1 MFFDMKGGVDELSDG
16 QGCREE
22 RKDTTIK
29 VIQELGHEREVRVC
43 QDRENGGGK
52 LSQAE
57 FSAEVKK
64 QRVGSKQMQTGA
76 GK

>member
-52 LSQAE
+52 LSQNLAQKSRNRE
-57 FSAEVKK
+57 LEINRCR
-64 QRVGSKQMQTGA
+64 QGLENE
-76 GK
+76 

>member
-16 QGCREE
+16 QGCWEE
-22 RKDTTIK
+22 RKDNTIK

-43 QDRENGGGK
+43 QDRENGDGK
-52 LSQAE
+52 PSRAE
-57 FSAEVKK
+57 LSAEVKK
-64 QRVGSKQMQTGA
+64 LRVGNKQMQTGA